1 MAKLRNLSITTPL
14 LFAFPLRSEWAI
26 NPVDINKP
34 MTEGDWEG
42 AGSLKFSRG
51 FVMAKNDANFL
62 YLTLDV
68 VSDTG
73 NDSSTNDYFWLTFD
87 NTRDRAITSNIDV
100 NYGLYPGQPNKL
112 GRQKYLGPG
121 QWTGLLSDPS
131 NSAVVQEFGPSPN
144 SEVSHRIWKFRIE
157 LSEIN
162 VSLSWPLSTP
172 FTYFGFRVKSSNPG
186 FTTDFPGNFYKDFTK
201 LRQLVLSRKPS
212 IPSSS
217 LGHLIGSVGLIP
229 AGKNTADQDIINQT
243 TGRATTESSYSLHV
257 ENAAFGGTLN
267 LIGNRAKMISLYGAS
282 NKKYMVEIAGPGGG
296 TYQKLI
302 SNWSNYRWTGSNYAL
317 ESFAPNSYGYY
328 ELANPS
334 TDYSIDDLLIQ
345 FPTSGLLPGLY
356 TIKVTFFVGTSYRP
370 LEFQELKLYIDN
382 HVPATIIESVKH
394 GRSEVSACAIES
406 IGAAPDGLNFR
417 VTANDPEGNLRSVSF
432 HATYGE
438 GLTTSIYYE
447 GYTPSKGNWEG
458 FVNKL
463 IPESGNWR
471 PPQSCAYSFVLTASA
486 RTTDGYKWIGKNS
499 IHRNL
504 TLLLG

>member
-1 MAKLRNLSITTPL
+1 MAKLRNLSITSPI
-14 LFAFPLRSEWAI
+14 LFALPFRSEWAV

-34 MTEGDWEG
+34 IMDGDWDE
-42 AGSLKFSRG
+42 AGSLKFTRG
-51 FVMAKNDANFL
+51 FVLVKNDANYL
-62 YLTLDV
+62 YLALDV

-87 NTRDRAITSNIDV
+87 NTRDRAITSGVDV

-144 SEVSHRIWKFRIE
+144 SDVSHRIWKFRIE

-201 LRQLVLSRKPS
+201 LRQLILSRKPS
-212 IPSSS
+212 IPAKD
-217 LGHLIGSVGLIP
+217 LGPLVGSVGLIP
-229 AGKNTADQDIINQT
+229 TTKINSS
-243 TGRATTESSYSLHV
+243 TGRATTDSGYFHFV

-267 LIGNRAKMISLYGAS
+267 LIGNRTKMKTLYGAG
-282 NKKYMVEIAGPGGG
+282 NRKYMVEIAGPDGG
-296 TYQKLI
+296 TYKKLV
-302 SNWSNYRWTGSNYAL
+302 SNWSNYRWTGSSYTL
-317 ESFAPNSYGYY
+317 ESFAPNTYGYY
-328 ELANPS
+328 QLANPD

-345 FPTSGLLPGLY
+345 FPTSGLLPGIY
-356 TIKVTFFVGTSYRP
+356 AVKVTFFIGTSYTA
-370 LEFQELKLYIDN
+370 LDTQVLKLYIDN
-382 HVPATIIESVKH
+382 HLPAAIIESVKH
-394 GRSEVSACAIES
+394 GRSEVSACAIET

-417 VTANDPEGNLRSVSF
+417 ITANDPEGNLRAVNF
-432 HATYGE
+432 YATYGD
-438 GLTTSIYYE
+438 GLSTSIFSE
-447 GYTPSKGNWEG
+447 GYSTAKGDWQG

-463 IPESGNWR
+463 IPASSNWR

-486 RTTDGYKWIGKNS
+486 RTTDGYKWIGKNPT
-499 IHRNL
+499 HRNL